1 MDDHQESRAIANLSV
16 AFATLLLVLSA
27 TAVVYGITTYR
38 SVKHNQIRRLA
49 LVAGLTARSTEATLR
64 HYEHGLQ
71 VLGGQLR
78 AAGVRRHPALSHAL
92 LLRFRDAN
100 PELGGLIVM
109 SPQGQILAA
118 SNIPLG
124 APFPVLTGKNFALG
138 LQDALASPRLTIG
151 PTKRGTLT
159 PGWIVPLHYAVRN
172 SQGHPIFVLGVAL
185 PVSREQAL
193 WTNLPPSGK
202 LRGGLLNDNGYLIFV
217 WPPPVHP
224 GHMYDAPQN
233 GILYR
238 TLHARR
244 FPSSGYAE
252 GVTALN
258 RESDLVVYHRL
269 KRYPLTLGI
278 TIPMS
283 HVWREWARAVEV
295 PYALELLLA
304 LAIAWTFLWT
314 ARHQSEWEQAQ
325 LDAREQLHGAN
336 RALRVLTDVN
346 QSLIHAPDE
355 LTLLNQVCQSLV
367 RTGGYRMAWAGYAEN
382 DEGKTIRPVAV
393 AGHDDGYVASLDLTW
408 ADTPRGRGAAGVS
421 IRERRPAVTRN
432 IEADA
437 THAPWHDAAMARGYA
452 SSISLPL
459 IYGSHVFGS
468 FCFYTDK
475 PLAFDSNEVDIL
487 EQLANDVGYGIH
499 TLRTRLAHSHA
510 ESQLRMAASALENT
524 AEAVFITDARGRII
538 FINKAF
544 TAITGFPEEEVIA
557 QPWDSITSSRD
568 NRSFLT
574 GLRQS
579 LDETGYWQGEFWSRR
594 KNGDM
599 YPALLSITKVPEPD
613 GSQSHHVGVFNDISQ
628 FKDYQTRL
636 EFLATHDALTG
647 LPNRTLLRDRLD
659 EAISRAQRDGL
670 EVAVLFLDLD
680 RFKSIN
686 DTLGHSVGDELLG
699 LVATRL
705 RNAVR
710 DVDTVSRM
718 GGDEFAIILGDCRD
732 SSDVATLA
740 HKLRELISHCF
751 VVETRELFVT
761 ASIGISCYPQDGT
774 DAATLLKNAD
784 IAMYR
789 AKESGPNLYQFFSPD
804 MNAQASEFMAMAN
817 SLHQAVER
825 GEFMLEF
832 QPRHEL
838 ATGRITGV
846 EALLRWRHPEIG
858 LVYPDRFIPLA
869 EETGI
874 IVPLGEWALATACAQ
889 ARIWE
894 RAGIRLPVAI
904 NLSTRQFRERD
915 LVARIQAII
924 EASQVSPSLVEVEIT
939 ESLMMQDPANASR
952 MLGELRAL
960 GVESAIDDFGTG
972 YSSLAYLKALPVKYL
987 KIDQSFVRD
996 LPGDPSDVAILRTII
1011 AIARS
1016 LDLRLIA
1023 EGVENAAQRAFLLAE
1038 GCEQAQGYY
1047 FSRPMPAEVLDSLLA
1062 EMPREQE
1069 M

>member
-1 MDDHQESRAIANLSV
+1 
-16 AFATLLLVLSA
+16 
-27 TAVVYGITTYR
+27 
-38 SVKHNQIRRLA
+38 
-49 LVAGLTARSTEATLR
+49 
-64 HYEHGLQ
+64 
-71 VLGGQLR
+71 
-78 AAGVRRHPALSHAL
+78 
-92 LLRFRDAN
+92 
-100 PELGGLIVM
+100 
-109 SPQGQILAA
+109 
-118 SNIPLG
+118 
-124 APFPVLTGKNFALG
+124 
-138 LQDALASPRLTIG
+138 
-151 PTKRGTLT
+151 
-159 PGWIVPLHYAVRN
+159 
-172 SQGHPIFVLGVAL
+172 
-185 PVSREQAL
+185 
-193 WTNLPPSGK
+193 
-202 LRGGLLNDNGYLIFV
+202 
-217 WPPPVHP
+217 
-224 GHMYDAPQN
+224 
-233 GILYR
+233 
-238 TLHARR
+238 
-244 FPSSGYAE
+244 
-252 GVTALN
+252 
-258 RESDLVVYHRL
+258 
-269 KRYPLTLGI
+269 
-278 TIPMS
+278 
-283 HVWREWARAVEV
+283 
-295 PYALELLLA
+295 
-304 LAIAWTFLWT
+304 
-314 ARHQSEWEQAQ
+314 
-325 LDAREQLHGAN
+325 
-336 RALRVLTDVN
+336 
-346 QSLIHAPDE
+346 
-355 LTLLNQVCQSLV
+355 
-367 RTGGYRMAWAGYAEN
+367 
-382 DEGKTIRPVAV
+382 
-393 AGHDDGYVASLDLTW
+393 
-408 ADTPRGRGAAGVS
+408 
-421 IRERRPAVTRN
+421 
-432 IEADA
+432 
-437 THAPWHDAAMARGYA
+437 
-452 SSISLPL
+452 
-459 IYGSHVFGS
+459 
-468 FCFYTDK
+468 
-475 PLAFDSNEVDIL
+475 
-487 EQLANDVGYGIH
+487 
-499 TLRTRLAHSHA
+499 
-510 ESQLRMAASALENT
+510 
-524 AEAVFITDARGRII
+524 
-538 FINKAF
+538 
-544 TAITGFPEEEVIA
+544 
-557 QPWDSITSSRD
+557 
-568 NRSFLT
+568 
-574 GLRQS
+574 
-579 LDETGYWQGEFWSRR
+579 
-594 KNGDM
+594 M

-996 LPGDPSDVAILRTII
+996 LPGDPSDVAILRTVI

-1047 FSRPMPAEVLDSLLA
+1047 FSRPMQAEVLDSLLA